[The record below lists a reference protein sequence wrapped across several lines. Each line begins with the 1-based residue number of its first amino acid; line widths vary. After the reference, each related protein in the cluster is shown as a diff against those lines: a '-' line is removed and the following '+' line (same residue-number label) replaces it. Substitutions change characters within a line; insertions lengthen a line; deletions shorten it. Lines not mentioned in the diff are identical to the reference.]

1 MPMQYPSSI
10 GHASNSMHHHGKMSY
25 EKTLRNRSDHIL
37 ARDVFAVESNNGTL
51 YRQRVEPWISNFAKK
66 MRNGTYKRSKAIQ
79 ALATYLSPDAIARY
93 SAGSESY
100 SPSSRVS
107 RVDRMFTPIKTN
119 KATKLEIASLW
130 LPQIEKS
137 AKYQATE
144 TALERNKK
152 GIKLTDAEVH
162 MIRKEWKLEK

>member
-1 MPMQYPSSI
+1 MPMRYPSSI
-10 GHASNSMHHHGKMSY
+10 GHTSNSMHYHGKMSY

-37 ARDVFAVESNNGTL
+37 ARDVFDVESNNGTL

-100 SPSSRVS
+100 SP
-107 RVDRMFTPIKTN
+107 FTPIKTN

-130 LPQIEKS
+130 LPQIEES